1 MSCIQFILSD
11 LLQAAAVAVEEARE
25 GGPPRDD
32 VSFPECSWLN
42 ETRPVLVLSAQPER
56 GGESLR
62 SACRDR

>member
-25 GGPPRDD
+25 GGPPRD